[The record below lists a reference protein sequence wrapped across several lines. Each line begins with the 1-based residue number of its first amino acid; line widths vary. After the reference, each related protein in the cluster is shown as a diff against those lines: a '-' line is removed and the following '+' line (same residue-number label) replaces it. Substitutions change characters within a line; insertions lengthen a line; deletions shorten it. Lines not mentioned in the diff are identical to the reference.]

1 MDPFSHAS
9 KGHSGLRPQ
18 LLRRGFLVL
27 CSSSG
32 KGERE
37 SVGVIEL
44 KALMVN
50 CHIYL
55 YYGRF
60 LMKSPILKR
69 VQSNAVNIASAMAR
83 LEVEVGVNRR
93 PILTTYCTCQGRIKA
108 PQYGVVVV
116 DDLRNHL

>member
-1 MDPFSHAS
+1 MLLFLGADRRSVLPIVVDGSHPVYRRSVMDPFSHAS

-18 LLRRGFLVL
+18 LLRRGLLVL
-27 CSSSG
+27 CSSRYGVSG

-60 LMKSPILKR
+60 LTMKSPILER
-69 VQSNAVNIASAMAR
+69 VRST
-83 LEVEVGVNRR
+83 E
-93 PILTTYCTCQGRIKA
+93 
-108 PQYGVVVV
+108 
-116 DDLRNHL
+116 

>member
-60 LMKSPILKR
+60 LTMKSPILER
-69 VQSNAVNIASAMAR
+69 VRST
-83 LEVEVGVNRR
+83 E
-93 PILTTYCTCQGRIKA
+93 
-108 PQYGVVVV
+108 
-116 DDLRNHL
+116 